1 MRKLILVS
9 LILFCSMSYGQ
20 KLILTPNGLR
30 DSINTE
36 KTYVVITIEG
46 KTAKQL
52 YDNAIK
58 YINKAYKNPEDVIKG
73 KTDGEYL
80 KFITHEPQIFSFK
93 FLGKIMPS
101 SANFT
106 TELSFKDGKV
116 KYEILNLEIQDKTEY
131 GIETTPLI
139 RTTGGG
145 FFNKDG
151 TSTTKFMAKAKIDV
165 QNYFNTQI
173 SNLYDALIEKSKND
187 SW

>member
-1 MRKLILVS
+1 MRKLILLS
-9 LILFCSMSYGQ
+9 LILLNLTSYGQ
-20 KLILTPNGLR
+20 KLILTPYGLR
-30 DSINTE
+30 DSINIE
-36 KTYVVITIEG
+36 KTYIVITVES

-58 YINKAYKNPEDVIKG
+58 YINKTYKSPEDVIKSNI
-73 KTDGEYL
+73 DGEYL
-80 KFITHEPQIFSFK
+80 KFTTHEPQIYFFK
-93 FLGKIMPS
+93 FLGKIIPY

-116 KYEILNLEIQDKTEY
+116 KYEILNLEIQNKTEY
-131 GIETTPLI
+131 GIETIPLI

-145 FFNKDG
+145 LFNKNG
-151 TSTTKFMAKAKIDV
+151 TSTTKSMGKAKTDI

-173 SNLYDALIEKSKND
+173 SNLYDGLIEKSKND